1 MREPTTVS
9 EVAYRKLLLSEL
21 PRVIAFLLNCTEQV
35 ANAALK
41 SLYAPEAIVAFAD
54 TAAAGKTPL
63 ERVVAYLLFT
73 ESNRAMSGI
82 SWVSRL
88 LSKRERARYAAHKK
102 LFEGGSRLMAQFA
115 PTPGDHE
122 AYGLFLVSA
131 QSRLLEHAR
140 SGMGQKERL
149 PPNASS
155 ERTREQ

>member
-1 MREPTTVS
+1 VREPTTVS
-9 EVAYRKLLLSEL
+9 EIAYRKLLLSEL
-21 PRVIAFLLNCTEQV
+21 PRVIAFLLNCTEQG

-41 SLYAPEAIVAFAD
+41 TLYAPEAIFAFAD

-73 ESNRAMSGI
+73 ESNRALSGI

-88 LSKRERARYAAHKK
+88 LSKRERARYAAHRK

-122 AYGLFLVSA
+122 MYGLFLMSA
-131 QSRLLEHAR
+131 QSRFLEHAR
-140 SGMGQKERL
+140 STMQQEGRL
-149 PPNASS
+149 PPNTSL
-155 ERTREQ
+155 ERTRDR